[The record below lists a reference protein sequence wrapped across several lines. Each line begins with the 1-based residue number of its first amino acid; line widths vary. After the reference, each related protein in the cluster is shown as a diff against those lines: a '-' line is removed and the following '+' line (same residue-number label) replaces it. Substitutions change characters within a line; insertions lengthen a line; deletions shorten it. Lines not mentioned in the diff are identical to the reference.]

1 MPSDGATH
9 RTEADSWAFCRFRA
23 FGRAVIVAVMQTPDT
38 AVDLAEVMHRIPAKV
53 MPSVG
58 ADVVKN
64 LVYAV
69 GFIRVVG
76 GPEEAAPVDRAGK
89 GKIHRRGTRRAVD
102 TAEPFAH
109 WMRDGASSAATR
121 ESVARVVR
129 MHDHYGKAYAMPN
142 EAFLHGIAL
151 FTLGF
156 DEIFQIVGLDV
167 FTDSEKAAQVA
178 HWRAIGEQ
186 MRIRGIPDT
195 WTGMQQMLRDYEHD
209 PQWYG
214 FSVEGHRCAE
224 SLINQF
230 NERWLPR
237 ALHPVGR
244 AVILSLEP
252 DHVLAAV
259 GERKPP
265 TAVVWMV
272 RRLVRAALLI
282 QLKAVP
288 QLKTW
293 KER

>member
-1 MPSDGATH
+1 
-9 RTEADSWAFCRFRA
+9 
-23 FGRAVIVAVMQTPDT
+23 MQTHDN
-38 AVDLAEVMHRIPAKV
+38 AVDLAEVMRRIPAKV

-58 ADVVKN
+58 ADMVKN

-89 GKIHRRGTRRAVD
+89 GKIHRSGTQRAVD
-102 TAEPFAH
+102 TADPFLH
-109 WMRDGASSAATR
+109 WMREGASSAATQQ
-121 ESVARVVR
+121 SVARVVR
-129 MHDHYGKAYAMPN
+129 MHDHYGKTYAMPN

-151 FTLGF
+151 FTLAF
-156 DEIFQIVGLDV
+156 DEVFQLVGLDV
-167 FTDSEKAAQVA
+167 FTETEKAAQVA

-186 MRIRGIPDT
+186 MRIRDMPDT
-195 WTGMQQMLRDYEHD
+195 WAGMQQTLRDYERD
-209 PQWYG
+209 PKWYG
-214 FSVEGHRCAE
+214 FSVEGHRCAG
-224 SLINQF
+224 SLIDQF

-265 TAVVWMV
+265 SAVVWAV
-272 RRLVRAALLI
+272 RRLVRAGLLVK
-282 QLKAVP
+282 LKVVP
-288 QLKTW
+288 RLTVARRSTAR
-293 KER
+293 EDR